1 MSEDISG
8 ASPSSNPYDESL
20 LPSQTLSLAN
30 QLDPKLA
37 QMLRGAWFA
46 VIGSRH
52 EDSFSQAANS
62 ARELIEKAPQYI
74 PEAPIEQHK
83 YVLNEEVKALQEA
96 WSVIR
101 AANWSPDHP
110 WDGKNIDPSLSSWL
124 NKAEEFFDKY
134 SKSHPGRR
142 KEIEVTIQ
150 ALDKSGQTLPE
161 NLMAIC
167 HHRKEGEIEEFRS
180 RLEELESFLLALI
193 HPEPIPVLEELDE
206 LITEG
211 EAA

>member
-1 MSEDISG
+1 
-8 ASPSSNPYDESL
+8 

-161 NLMAIC
+161 NLMAVKVKQWIDLREYFLAIC